1 MGLWPHFL
9 CLDDVEYLENS
20 VVWFNL
26 SESYS
31 NNLGIMSATLSSFQ
45 LLDLLKK
52 ANWISEEQF
61 QASRIHLRQVNPKLH
76 PIEQVADLSLTRHDD
91 HRSIIDEELLT
102 QFVAKLYKLP
112 YEKIDPLKIDVDGV
126 TRVMSLAYAQR
137 HNILVIHVDKDA
149 EVVKV
154 AVMYPEDLSWRESL
168 EQVLRMKIVPVMGN
182 PALIKRYQKEFY
194 LLSASVKGAND
205 IKLQKDNTVTN
216 LEQLIELKGAEEA
229 DANDQHIVQIV
240 DWLLQYAFKERASD
254 IHIEPRREVGR
265 IRFRIDGV
273 LHKVYELPISIT
285 HAVISRLKILGR
297 MDLAERRKPLDGRV
311 KTKSPDGSE
320 IELRLSTLP
329 TAFGEKFV
337 GRIFDPT
344 VLTRNFDELGLEPET
359 EATWRDMI
367 SQPTGIVLLTGP
379 TGSGKTTT
387 LYTSLKLLATPE
399 VNICTIEDP
408 IEMVDPNLNQMQV
421 HHDIDLDFAAGVR
434 ALLRQDPDIIM
445 IGEIRDKET
454 AQMAVQAALTG
465 HLVISTLHT
474 NDAPSAMTRLIEI
487 GVEPYLLNA
496 TMLGVMAQRLV
507 RTLCKYCK
515 EEVST
520 DPLAWKAMVGEN
532 QKVPMPEKIYH
543 PVGCDRCRH
552 TGYQGRQGIYELL
565 KVTDDLKTLV
575 YEGAQIRQLR
585 KQGIADGMNLLRVS
599 GAYKVAAGVTT
610 IDEVLR
616 VAPRDTK

>member
-1 MGLWPHFL
+1 
-9 CLDDVEYLENS
+9 
-20 VVWFNL
+20 
-26 SESYS
+26 
-31 NNLGIMSATLSSFQ
+31 MSTSLSSFQ

-61 QASRIHLRQVNPKLH
+61 QTSRIHLRQVNPKLH
-76 PIEQVADLSLTRHDD
+76 PIEQVADLSLMRHDD
-91 HRSIIDEELLT
+91 HRTMIDEELLT

-126 TRVMSLAYAQR
+126 TRVMSMAYAQR
-137 HNILVIHVDKDA
+137 HNILVIHVDKQT

-154 AVMYPEDLSWRESL
+154 AVMNPEDLAWRESL

-194 LLSASVKGAND
+194 LLSASVKGANEV
-205 IKLQKDNTVTN
+205 KLQKDNSVTN

-273 LHKVYELPISIT
+273 LHPVYELPISIT

-359 EATWRDMI
+359 ESTWRDLI
-367 SQPTGIVLLTGP
+367 SQPNGIVLLTGP

-387 LYTSLKLLATPE
+387 LYTSLKLLATPD

-421 HHDIDLDFAAGVR
+421 HHDIGLDFAAGVR

-487 GVEPYLLNA
+487 GIEPYLLNA

-507 RTLCKYCK
+507 RTLCKFCK
-515 EEVST
+515 QEKPT
-520 DPLAWKAMVGEN
+520 DPKAWEALVGAN
-532 QKVPMPEKIYH
+532 QKVPMPDKIFH

-575 YEGAQIRQLR
+575 YENGEIRQLR
-585 KQGIADGMNLLRVS
+585 RQGIKDGMNLLRVS
-599 GAYKVAAGVTT
+599 GAYKVVAGMTT
-610 IDEVLR
+610 IEEVLR

>member
-1 MGLWPHFL
+1 
-9 CLDDVEYLENS
+9 LENQW
-20 VVWFNL
+20 VWFNL
-26 SESYS
+26 REYY
-31 NNLGIMSATLSSFQ
+31 NNTSTGIMSATLSSFQ

-76 PIEQVADLSLTRHDD
+76 PIEQVADLSLMRHDD
-91 HRSIIDEELLT
+91 HRTMIDEESLT

-112 YEKIDPLKIDVDGV
+112 YVKIDPLKIDVDGV
-126 TRVMSLAYAQR
+126 TRVMSMAYAQR
-137 HNILVIHVDKDA
+137 HKILVIHVDKEA

-168 EQVLRMKIVPVMGN
+168 EQVLRMKIVPVMAN
-182 PALIKRYQKEFY
+182 PALIKRYQREFY
-194 LLSASVKGAND
+194 LLSASVKGAHD
-205 IKLQKDNTVTN
+205 SKLQKDNTVTN

-254 IHIEPRREVGR
+254 IHIEPRRDVGG

-311 KTKSPDGSE
+311 KTKSPDGTE
-320 IELRLSTLP
+320 IELRLSTMP

-344 VLTRNFDELGLEPET
+344 VIARNFDELGLEPET
-359 EATWRDMI
+359 EATWRDLI
-367 SQPTGIVLLTGP
+367 SQPNGIVLLTGP
-379 TGSGKTTT
+379 TGSGKTST

-408 IEMVDPNLNQMQV
+408 IEMVDPKLNQMQV
-421 HHDIDLDFAAGVR
+421 HHDIGLDFAAGVR

-487 GVEPYLLNA
+487 GIEPYLLNA

-507 RTLCKYCK
+507 RTLCQFCK
-515 EEVST
+515 QEKPT
-520 DPLAWKAMVGEN
+520 DPLAWEALVGSN
-532 QKVPMPEKIYH
+532 QKVPMPEKVFH

-565 KVTDDLKTLV
+565 RVTDDLKTLV
-575 YEGAQIRQLR
+575 YENGEIRQLR
-585 KQGIADGMNLLRVS
+585 RQGIKDGMNLLRVS
-599 GAYKVAAGVTT
+599 GAYKVVAGITT
-610 IDEVLR
+610 IEEVLR

>member
-1 MGLWPHFL
+1 
-9 CLDDVEYLENS
+9 
-20 VVWFNL
+20 
-26 SESYS
+26 
-31 NNLGIMSATLSSFQ
+31 MSATLSSFQ

>member
-1 MGLWPHFL
+1 
-9 CLDDVEYLENS
+9 
-20 VVWFNL
+20 
-26 SESYS
+26 
-31 NNLGIMSATLSSFQ
+31 MSSTLSSFQ

-76 PIEQVADLSLTRHDD
+76 PIEQIADLSLTRHDD

-112 YEKIDPLKIDVDGV
+112 YVKIDPLKIDVDGV

-137 HNILVIHVDKDA
+137 HNILVIHVDKEA

-194 LLSASVKGAND
+194 LLSASVRGAND
-205 IKLQKDNTVTN
+205 NKLQKDNTVTN

-273 LHKVYELPISIT
+273 LHRVYELPISIT
-285 HAVISRLKILGR
+285 QAVISRLKILGR

-344 VLTRNFDELGLEPET
+344 VLTRNFDELGLEAET
-359 EATWRDMI
+359 ETTWRDMI

-487 GVEPYLLNA
+487 GIEPYLLNA

-515 EEVST
+515 EQVAT
-520 DPLAWKAMVGEN
+520 DPLAWKALVGEN

-599 GAYKVAAGVTT
+599 GAYKVAAGLTT

-616 VAPRDTK
+616 VAPRDTN

>member
-1 MGLWPHFL
+1 
-9 CLDDVEYLENS
+9 
-20 VVWFNL
+20 
-26 SESYS
+26 
-31 NNLGIMSATLSSFQ
+31 MSTTLSSFQ

-76 PIEQVADLSLTRHDD
+76 PIEQVADLSLMRHDD
-91 HRSIIDEELLT
+91 HRSMIDEELLT
-102 QFVAKLYKLP
+102 QFVAKLYNLP
-112 YEKIDPLKIDVDGV
+112 YVKIDPLKIDVDGV
-126 TRVMSLAYAQR
+126 TRVMSMAYAQR
-137 HNILVIHVDKDA
+137 HNILVIHVDKEA

-168 EQVLRMKIVPVMGN
+168 EQVLRMKIVPVMSN
-182 PALIKRYQKEFY
+182 PALVKRYQKEFY

-205 IKLQKDNTVTN
+205 TKLQKDNTVRN

-254 IHIEPRREVGR
+254 IHIEPRRDVGK

-273 LHKVYELPISIT
+273 LHRVYELPISIT

-311 KTKSPDGSE
+311 KTISPDGIE

-344 VLTRNFDELGLEPET
+344 VITRNFDELGLEPET
-359 EATWRDMI
+359 EATWRDLI

-421 HHDIDLDFAAGVR
+421 HHEIGLDFAAGIR
-434 ALLRQDPDIIM
+434 ALLRQDPDIMM

-487 GVEPYLLNA
+487 GIEPYLLNA

-507 RTLCKYCK
+507 RTLCKFCK
-515 EEVST
+515 EEKTT
-520 DPLAWKAMVGEN
+520 DPLAWQALVGAN
-532 QKVPMPEKIYH
+532 QKVPMPEKIFH

-565 KVTDDLKTLV
+565 TVTDELKALV
-575 YEGAQIRQLR
+575 YNNAQVGQLR
-585 KQGIADGMNLLRVS
+585 RQGIEDGMNLLRAS

>member
-1 MGLWPHFL
+1 
-9 CLDDVEYLENS
+9 
-20 VVWFNL
+20 
-26 SESYS
+26 
-31 NNLGIMSATLSSFQ
+31 MSATLSAFQ

-91 HRSIIDEELLT
+91 HRSIIDEELLS

-149 EVVKV
+149 ELVKV

-344 VLTRNFDELGLEPET
+344 VLTRNFDELGLEAET
-359 EATWRDMI
+359 EETWRDLI

-507 RTLCKYCK
+507 RTLCKFCK
-515 EEVST
+515 EEVAT

-599 GAYKVAAGVTT
+599 GAYKVAAGLTT

>member
-1 MGLWPHFL
+1 
-9 CLDDVEYLENS
+9 
-20 VVWFNL
+20 
-26 SESYS
+26 
-31 NNLGIMSATLSSFQ
+31 MSATLSSFQ

-137 HNILVIHVDKDA
+137 HNILVIHVDKQA
-149 EVVKV
+149 EMVKV
-154 AVMYPEDLSWRESL
+154 AVMNPEDLAWRESL
-168 EQVLRMKIVPVMGN
+168 EQVIRMKIVPVMGN

-194 LLSASVKGAND
+194 LLSASVKGANE
-205 IKLQKDNTVTN
+205 IKLQKDNSVTN

-254 IHIEPRREVGR
+254 IHIEPRRDVGR

-474 NDAPSAMTRLIEI
+474 NDAPSAITRLIEI
-487 GVEPYLLNA
+487 GIEPYLLNA

-507 RTLCKYCK
+507 RTLCKFCK
-515 EEVST
+515 EERPT
-520 DPLAWKAMVGEN
+520 DPTAWQALVGEN
-532 QKVPMPEKIYH
+532 QKVPMPDKIFH

-565 KVTDDLKTLV
+565 KVTDELKTLV
-575 YEGAQIRQLR
+575 YESAQIRQLR
-585 KQGIADGMNLLRVS
+585 KQGIEDGMNLLRVS
-599 GAYKVAAGVTT
+599 GAYKVVAGVTT
-610 IDEVLR
+610 IEEVLR

>member
-1 MGLWPHFL
+1 
-9 CLDDVEYLENS
+9 
-20 VVWFNL
+20 
-26 SESYS
+26 
-31 NNLGIMSATLSSFQ
+31 MSSTLSSFQ

-344 VLTRNFDELGLEPET
+344 VLTRNFDELGLEAET
-359 EATWRDMI
+359 EATWRDLI

-520 DPLAWKAMVGEN
+520 DPLAWKALVGEN
-532 QKVPMPEKIYH
+532 QKVPMPEKIFH

-585 KQGIADGMNLLRVS
+585 KQGIEDGMNLLRVS
-599 GAYKVAAGVTT
+599 GAYKVAAGLTT

>member
-1 MGLWPHFL
+1 
-9 CLDDVEYLENS
+9 
-20 VVWFNL
+20 
-26 SESYS
+26 
-31 NNLGIMSATLSSFQ
+31 MSSTLSSFQ

-168 EQVLRMKIVPVMGN
+168 EQVLRMKIMPVMGN

-344 VLTRNFDELGLEPET
+344 VLTRNFDELGLEAET
-359 EATWRDMI
+359 EATWRDLI

-532 QKVPMPEKIYH
+532 QKVPMPEKIFH

-585 KQGIADGMNLLRVS
+585 KQGIEDGMNLLRVS
-599 GAYKVAAGVTT
+599 GAYKVAAGLTT

>member
-1 MGLWPHFL
+1 
-9 CLDDVEYLENS
+9 
-20 VVWFNL
+20 
-26 SESYS
+26 
-31 NNLGIMSATLSSFQ
+31 MSAPLSSFQ
-45 LLDLLKK
+45 LLDFLKK

-76 PIEQVADLSLTRHDD
+76 PIEQVADLSLVRHDD
-91 HRSIIDEELLT
+91 HRTMIDEELLT
-102 QFVAKLYKLP
+102 QFVANLYKLP

-126 TRVMSLAYAQR
+126 TRVMSMAYAQR
-137 HNILVIHVDKDA
+137 HNILVIHVDKQS

-154 AVMYPEDLSWRESL
+154 AVMNPEDLAWRESL

-194 LLSASVKGAND
+194 LLSASVKGANEV
-205 IKLQKDNTVTN
+205 KLQKDNSVTN

-273 LHKVYELPISIT
+273 LHPVYELPISIT

-359 EATWRDMI
+359 ETTWRDLI
-367 SQPTGIVLLTGP
+367 SQPNGIVLLTGP

-387 LYTSLKLLATPE
+387 LYTSLKLLATPD

-421 HHDIDLDFAAGVR
+421 HHDIGLDFAAGVR

-487 GVEPYLLNA
+487 GIEPYLLNA

-507 RTLCKYCK
+507 RTLCKFCK
-515 EEVST
+515 EEKPT
-520 DPLAWKAMVGEN
+520 DPKAWEALVGAN
-532 QKVPMPEKIYH
+532 QKVPMPDTIFH

-575 YEGAQIRQLR
+575 YENGEIRQLR
-585 KQGIADGMNLLRVS
+585 RQGIKDGMNLLRVS
-599 GAYKVAAGVTT
+599 GAYKVVAGVTT
-610 IDEVLR
+610 IEEVLR